1 MSVPL
6 FEDNLVFV
14 PLYEENKMSVL
25 HFDLKIIW
33 CLSF

>member
-14 PLYEENKMSVL
+14 PLYEDNQMSVL
-25 HFDLKIIW
+25 HYDLKII
-33 CLSF
+33 